1 MQATSSTTS
10 KLRFGGPGGSCR
22 QPHFVEKC
30 AIFLDFIRNNNRNL
44 RSNFISFHRKGQADV
59 DSIIDDEVQVTIP
72 YILESLQMVSMKH
85 NNI

>member
-1 MQATSSTTS
+1 MQATSSTKS

-30 AIFLDFIRNNNRNL
+30 AIFLDFVRNNRNL
-44 RSNFISFHRKGQADV
+44 RSISFISFHRKGQADV

-72 YILESLQMVSMKH
+72 YILESLQMV
-85 NNI
+85 